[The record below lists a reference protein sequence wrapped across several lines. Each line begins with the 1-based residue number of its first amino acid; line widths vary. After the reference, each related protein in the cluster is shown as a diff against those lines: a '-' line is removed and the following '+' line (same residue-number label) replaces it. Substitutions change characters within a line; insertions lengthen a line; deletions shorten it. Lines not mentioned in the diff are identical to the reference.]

1 MISDRFFEVAKLL
14 PPYEQMLLSV
24 PRKIADK
31 ATEIRIRAG
40 RPVVIECINERFICG
55 TRCADINEI
64 YNCVKYFCNF
74 SIHSCQREFSE
85 GWITLKG
92 GHRAGFSGT
101 AYLRDGKL
109 ETIKDISYLNVRIS
123 REHRGI
129 SDFLF
134 GIMNNTTNTNGLL
147 IAGPPLSGKTTFL
160 RDYCRNCG
168 NSTKTALIDERGEIA
183 AVYNGVPQNDVGFNT
198 DVLNGY
204 TKRDGIE
211 QALRVL
217 SPEFVICDEISE
229 EADIIGNFACC
240 GVRFVISVHCADL
253 NEACNNKT
261 INNLIKSKAINSI
274 AFLEG
279 KKNTGNLKGLWVLN
293 DGKGIDSCCNG
304 NNLLYNRYDSIDDF
318 ENAGSTAKKA
328 YNYAG

>member
-1 MISDRFFEVAKLL
+1 MTSDRFFEVAKLL

-31 ATEIRIRAG
+31 ATEIRIRTG
-40 RPVVIECINERFICG
+40 RPVVIECTNERFICG

-74 SIHSCQREFSE
+74 SIHSCQRELSE

-101 AYLRDGKL
+101 AYLKDGKL
-109 ETIKDISYLNVRIS
+109 ETIKDISFLNVRIS
-123 REHRGI
+123 REHKGI
-129 SDFLF
+129 SDFVF
-134 GIMNNTTNTNGLL
+134 EIINNTTNINGLL

-160 RDYCRNCG
+160 RDFCRNCG
-168 NSTKTALIDERGEIA
+168 NNSKTALIDERGEIA
-183 AVYNGVPQNDVGFNT
+183 AVYNGVPQNDIGFNT

-204 TKRDGIE
+204 TKKDGIE
-211 QALRVL
+211 QAIRVL

-229 EADIIGNFACC
+229 EADIISNFACS
-240 GVRFVISVHCADL
+240 GVKFVFSVHCADL
-253 NEACNNKT
+253 NEAYSNKT
-261 INNLIKSKAINSI
+261 LDKLMKSKAINSI

-279 KKNTGNLKGLWVLN
+279 RKNTGNLKGLWVLK

-304 NNLLYNRYDSIDDF
+304 NNLLYNRYDNIDNF
-318 ENAGSTAKKA
+318 KNAGSTVKKA
-328 YNYAG
+328 YNNAG